1 MRNPRLA
8 SRYAKSIMD
17 LAVERGQIDD
27 VNKSILAFHKAIRES
42 RDLQLLF
49 KSPVIKS
56 DSKEKI
62 VKSISTK
69 IGTDTLTEAFVN
81 LIIAKKREFFLPEI
95 FDAFV
100 ELYKEKNNIVTV
112 KLSVAHDISDAMRSS
127 LEQHIK
133 TQLPEKSID
142 LVVEVKEKLIGG
154 FLLES
159 NNKLFD
165 ASIAR
170 DLKDIKDQF
179 LKNIYVPN
187 IR

>member
-8 SRYAKSIMD
+8 SRYAKSVMD
-17 LAVERGQIDD
+17 LAVERGQLNE
-27 VNKSILAFHKAIRES
+27 VNKSILAFHEAIQDS

-49 KSPVIKS
+49 KSPIVKS

-62 VKSISTK
+62 VNAISEK
-69 IGTDTLTEAFVN
+69 IGTDALSQAFIN

-95 FDAFV
+95 FEAFV
-100 ELYKEKNNIVTV
+100 NLYKETNNIVTV
-112 KLSVAHDISDAMRSS
+112 KLTVAHPISDGIRDTI
-127 LEQHIK
+127 EKNIK
-133 TQLPEKSID
+133 EQLPGKSID
-142 LVVEVKEKLIGG
+142 LVVEVKDNLIGG